1 MRSPEVFHDHPALT
15 ALWIATYI
23 LCIVPEIVLS
33 KRLRSEQD
41 AQKLD
46 RGTKLA
52 VIVAANLAVVL
63 GFISAVWFPAFSVGT
78 HWKTAFAAG
87 IVIWLG
93 GIIFCWYAIRTL
105 GRFFTYDVAISSGQ
119 QVVERGPYR
128 WLRHPSYLGSLLG
141 ELGFGMTLTN
151 WLAIIIPPLCLGVV
165 YLYRIHIEE
174 QALSQGLGTPY
185 REHMRRTWR
194 LIPYVF

>member
-1 MRSPEVFHDHPALT
+1 MRSPEFLHGHPALT
-15 ALWIATYI
+15 VLWVATYI

-33 KRLRSEQD
+33 KRLRSGSG

-46 RGTKLA
+46 RGSKLL

-63 GFISAVWFPAFSVGT
+63 GFIAAILFPAFSVGL
-78 HWKTAFAAG
+78 HWEAMFVAG
-87 IVIWLG
+87 IVVWLG
-93 GIIFCWYAIRTL
+93 GIIFRWYAIRTL
-105 GRFFTYDVAISSGQ
+105 GHFFTYDVAISAGQ

-141 ELGFGMTLTN
+141 EIGFGMTLTN
-151 WLAIIIPPLCLGVV
+151 WLAIVLPPLCLGVI
-165 YLYRIHIEE
+165 YLYRIRIEE

-185 REHMRRTWR
+185 REYMRRTWR

>member
-1 MRSPEVFHDHPALT
+1 MRSPEVFHYHRAMT
-15 ALWIATYI
+15 VLWIATYI

-33 KRLRSEQD
+33 KRLRSGQD

-46 RGTKLA
+46 RGSKLV
-52 VIVAANLAVVL
+52 VIVAANLAVAL
-63 GFISAVWFPAFSVGT
+63 GFIAAVWFPAFAVGT
-78 HWKTAFAAG
+78 HWKAVFAAG
-87 IVIWLG
+87 IVIWIG
-93 GIIFCWYAIRTL
+93 GTVFRWYAIRTL

-141 ELGFGMTLTN
+141 LLGFGMTLTN
-151 WLAIIIPPLCLGVV
+151 WLAIIIAPLCLGVV

-185 REHMRRTWR
+185 REYMRRTWR
-194 LIPYVF
+194 LVPYVF